1 MKINKFKC
9 LTALILPFFLI
20 SCAGLTSKSLDTE
33 DMTFNSV
40 KSYPVNVASYQ
51 YASFAQDN
59 PIVLPKGLDVNPE
72 QAIYGYLAKRFQPS
86 GNIGKLK
93 AYIQSVTID
102 YNKEESG
109 NAVAA
114 VLTLDEQDIYTITA
128 EIAFEILG
136 TQTIERDVTVLR
148 IKRVIKQ
155 SEHLTL
161 AEREAG
167 QFQAVDEMLDD
178 LDIAIRENLLRKFN
192 AL

>member
-1 MKINKFKC
+1 MMNNAKRLAI
-9 LTALILPFFLI
+9 LTLPLLLL
-20 SCAGLTSKSLDTE
+20 SCAGLTSKSPDTE
-33 DMTFNSV
+33 DMTFNAV
-40 KSYPVNVASYQ
+40 RSYAVDVASYQ
-51 YASFAQDN
+51 YASFAENN

-102 YNKEESG
+102 YNKEKSD
-109 NAVAA
+109 NSVAA

-128 EIAFEILG
+128 EVAFEILG

-155 SEHLTL
+155 SEHLIL

-167 QFQAVDEMLDD
+167 QFEAVDEMLDD
-178 LDIAIRENLLRKFN
+178 LDIAIRENLLRKFRV
-192 AL
+192 L

>member
-1 MKINKFKC
+1 MINSVKRLAV
-9 LTALILPFFLI
+9 LTLPLLLL
-20 SCAGLTSKSLDTE
+20 SCAVFTTKTTETE
-33 DMTFNSV
+33 DMTFNAA

-178 LDIAIRENLLRKFN
+178 LDIAIRENLLRKFKV
-192 AL
+192 L